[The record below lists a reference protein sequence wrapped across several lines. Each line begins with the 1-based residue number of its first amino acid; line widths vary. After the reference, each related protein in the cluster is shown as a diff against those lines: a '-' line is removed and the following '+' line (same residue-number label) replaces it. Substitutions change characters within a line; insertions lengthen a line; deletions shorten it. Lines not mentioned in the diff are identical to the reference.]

1 VTADAGRP
9 ARDIAPLQPDLRP
22 ILDAVT
28 TAAAAGFVAVGADA
42 DRRYLTGLDASTPG
56 GVVVVPSDGPTPP
69 RATCCVPPDCAIRAE
84 EAFVDAALDASR
96 SAGTTRPDAR
106 AFHDG
111 VVRQVVAVSAADPTG
126 LAVASVLSRDY
137 ERGGGDAA
145 DGDESMGSQT
155 GVDASGARDGDADG
169 PTVLV
174 PRSIPHDAA
183 LYLERAGFAVAS
195 TTAVRDARAQK
206 RPRAVDRIRR
216 AQRAAAA
223 AMARAETM
231 LARAT
236 VARRDDAEVDTDAM
250 GDTVGA
256 DGVATDDTAD
266 PRPVC
271 RLDGESLT
279 VGRLR
284 RAVHA
289 TLATRGMYGDRAVVA
304 AGPAS
309 VARRPPIHDAAP
321 VRPGTPVVV
330 SITPR
335 GPSGYHGR
343 LTRTF
348 VVDGDGGWDRRAYVA
363 VEAAQAAALAEVTPG
378 TVAAAVGEEAAAE
391 IAAYGFDPAADRT
404 EPDYVHDA
412 GGGIGLSAREPPS
425 LASDSVLRA
434 GHTLAVEPGVSHPAH
449 GGVRLGDVV
458 VVTDDGAERL
468 VEYPFGTTPAVRSAD
483 GADDPVAQSDE

>member
-1 VTADAGRP
+1 MTADAGRP

-56 GVVVVPSDGPTPP
+56 GIVVVPGDGPTPP

-84 EAFVDAALDASR
+84 EAFVDAALDVPSPATDPP
-96 SAGTTRPDAR
+96 SAD

-111 VVRQVVAVSAADPTG
+111 VARSVVAVSAADPTG
-126 LAVASVLSRDY
+126 LAVASVLAREHKQDGVPGPSV
-137 ERGGGDAA
+137 EGGECARAHAEDVDA
-145 DGDESMGSQT
+145 DT
-155 GVDASGARDGDADG
+155 GVTTAEDR
-169 PTVLV
+169 TVLA

-183 LYLERAGFAVAS
+183 LYLERAGFVVAS
-195 TTAVRDARAQK
+195 TTAVRDARARK
-206 RPRAVDRIRR
+206 SPAAVGRIRHV
-216 AQRAAAA
+216 QRAAAA
-223 AMARAETM
+223 SMARAETM
-231 LARAT
+231 LARAS
-236 VARRDDAEVDTDAM
+236 VDRVESAAEATET
-250 GDTVGA
+250 GD
-256 DGVATDDTAD
+256 ATDTGDLQ
-266 PRPVC
+266 PVC
-271 RLDGESLT
+271 RLDGEPLT
-279 VGRLR
+279 TDRVR
-284 RAVHA
+284 RVIRT
-289 TLATRGMYGDRAVVA
+289 TLAEHGAYGGHIVVA

-468 VEYPFGTTPAVRSAD
+468 VEYPFGTTPAVRSTD
-483 GADDPVAQSDE
+483 GADEPVTRSNE